1 MAAVERTKAGIA
13 SGVINASRQVGGA
26 LGIAILGGIGTTLAA
41 SMWADRISGL
51 PPQLHSA
58 AERLVPL
65 VQGGQGKQILA
76 ITHSQAAQTA
86 ALESF
91 VHGVEW
97 ALRTGAGLTF
107 AAALVAGFGLAHM
120 KAQAD
125 PEAPAGEGAAQASE
139 TSHAVVET

>member
-1 MAAVERTKAGIA
+1 
-13 SGVINASRQVGGA
+13 
-26 LGIAILGGIGTTLAA
+26 
-41 SMWADRISGL
+41 MWANKISVL

-76 ITHSQAAQTA
+76 ITHSQVAQTA

-91 VHGVEW
+91 VHGVDW
-97 ALRTGAGLTF
+97 ALRAGAGLTF

-120 KAQAD
+120 KVQVGE
-125 PEAPAGEGAAQASE
+125 EAPAGENAEAAEAPP
-139 TSHAVVET
+139 AIVEM